1 MKEGIDVTGI
11 PGPNPMLGC
20 GIILFV
26 VGVVAV
32 IAISGYLL
40 FNASL
45 ILQMLFYGIWAIV
58 VGIIL
63 IVLCLKAEK
72 RKSIKTTKDY
82 ISVILIIFLCS
93 ILAIE
98 IMTLIAVSCLKIE

>member
-1 MKEGIDVTGI
+1 MMKEGIDVTGI

-40 FNASL
+40 FNASI
-45 ILQMLFYGIWAIV
+45 ILQMLFYGIWAMV

-63 IVLCLKAEK
+63 IVLCLKAENHGNK
-72 RKSIKTTKDY
+72 
-82 ISVILIIFLCS
+82 V
-93 ILAIE
+93 
-98 IMTLIAVSCLKIE
+98 

>member
-1 MKEGIDVTGI
+1 MKEGINVTGI
-11 PGPNPMLGC
+11 LGPNPMLGC

-58 VGIIL
+58 VGVIL
-63 IVLCLKAEK
+63 IVLCLKAENHGK
-72 RKSIKTTKDY
+72 
-82 ISVILIIFLCS
+82 L
-93 ILAIE
+93 
-98 IMTLIAVSCLKIE
+98 

>member
-20 GIILFV
+20 GVILLV
-26 VGVVAV
+26 VGIVTV

-40 FNASL
+40 FNVSL
-45 ILQMLFYGIWAIV
+45 ILQILFYGIWAIV

-72 RKSIKTTKDY
+72 HGKVWAHKWHLVLISINQDN
-82 ISVILIIFLCS
+82 
-93 ILAIE
+93 
-98 IMTLIAVSCLKIE
+98 

>member
-1 MKEGIDVTGI
+1 MKESIAVKGEPV
-11 PGPNPMLGC
+11 PNPILGC

-63 IVLCLKAEK
+63 IVLCLKEEK
-72 RKSIKTTKDY
+72 H
-82 ISVILIIFLCS
+82 
-93 ILAIE
+93 
-98 IMTLIAVSCLKIE
+98 